1 MTMTEYFGFT
11 SSELARLAASDCARA
26 LLEDVGGGD
35 LTAGLID
42 VSRRARAHVL
52 AREAAIICGAPW
64 AEATLR
70 QLDPDVRLHWLVKAS
85 DARRTR
91 WYWNWRARPGHC
103 CPVSE
108 QH

>member
-1 MTMTEYFGFT
+1 MTMTDYFGFT

-64 AEATLR
+64 VEATLR
-70 QLDPDVRLHWLVKAS
+70 QLDPDVRLPGVS
-85 DARRTR
+85 EGQPARR
-91 WYWNWRARPGHC
+91 PGGAGTGGSAGC
-103 CPVSE
+103 
-108 QH
+108 